1 MVKYLSK
8 SGCEMAK
15 EKTFASYTFGCKV
28 NQEETAG
35 IGGLFVAHGWRQ
47 LKFGEAATL
56 YIINTCTVTQLAER
70 KARSL
75 IRRVIREQPQAT
87 VVVCGCYAQTAAEE
101 IKSIPGVAI
110 IAGVEE
116 RSKLPQIVDEYLQE
130 QSNNP
135 YIVVTDLSKPRPFTT
150 IYNQSNQRRA
160 RAYLKIEDGCDCF
173 CHYCIVP
180 YARGRV
186 RSLPW
191 QQALEQGKRLID
203 QGHKEIVLTG
213 IHIGAYGSDLS
224 DGSSLQLLTKA
235 LTAEDGLVRLRFGS
249 IEPQQIDQ
257 QMLQLFQEEKKLCP
271 HLHIPLQSG
280 CDKTLAAMGRRY
292 DSRFYASLLQ
302 RIRQIIPD
310 IAITTDMIV
319 GFPGES
325 DADFSLSL
333 DFAARMGFAKIH
345 VFPYSRRR
353 GTVAAEMP
361 EQLSRKTK
369 EERAA
374 RLAAVGEESARQYAE
389 RFVSRRLQMLVEQP
403 IEYKDKSC
411 YGGTSENYLSL
422 ILPEIAQK
430 GVIIEVLGKKYSSG
444 SLIVAGIDKKD
455 GE

>member
-1 MVKYLSK
+1 MVKYLNN

-15 EKTFASYTFGCKV
+15 EKTFATYTFGCKV

-35 IGGLFVAHGWRQ
+35 ISGLFVAHGWQ
-47 LKFGEAATL
+47 ELKFGEASTL

-75 IRRVIREQPQAT
+75 IRRIIREHPQT
-87 VVVCGCYAQTAAEE
+87 KVVVCGCYAQTAAEE
-101 IKSIPGVAI
+101 IRNIPGVAI

-116 RSKLPQIVDEYLQE
+116 RSRLPQIVDEYMSRQRDV
-130 QSNNP
+130 P
-135 YIVVTDLSKPRPFTT
+135 YVDVADLSNPRPFTT
-150 IYNQSNQRRA
+150 INDQSNQRRA
-160 RAYLKIEDGCDCF
+160 RAYLKIEDGCNCF

-191 QQALEQGKRLID
+191 QQALEQGKKLIA

-213 IHIGAYGSDLS
+213 IHIGAYGSDLD
-224 DGSSLQLLTKA
+224 DGSSIPRITKA
-235 LTAEDGLVRLRFGS
+235 FTAENGLVRIRFGS
-249 IEPQQIDQ
+249 IEPQQVDDQ
-257 QMLQLFQEEKKLCP
+257 ILQLLQEEKKLCP

-292 DSRFYASLLQ
+292 DSRFYADLL
-302 RIRQIIPD
+302 RRLRKIIPD

-325 DADFSLSL
+325 DEDFNQSL
-333 DFAARMGFAKIH
+333 DFAAQMGFAKIH
-345 VFPYSRRR
+345 VFPYSRRK
-353 GTVAAEMP
+353 GTVAAALP
-361 EQLSRKTK
+361 EQLLRKTK

-374 RLAAVGEESARQYAE
+374 QLAAVGEKSARQYAE
-389 RFVSRRLQMLVEQP
+389 LFIGCRLQMLVEQP
-403 IEYKDKSC
+403 VEYEGKNC
-411 YGGTSENYLSL
+411 YNGTSENYLSL

-430 GVIIEVLGKKYSSG
+430 GEIISVFGKKYSAG
-444 SLIVAGIDKKD
+444 SLIVAGID
-455 GE
+455 